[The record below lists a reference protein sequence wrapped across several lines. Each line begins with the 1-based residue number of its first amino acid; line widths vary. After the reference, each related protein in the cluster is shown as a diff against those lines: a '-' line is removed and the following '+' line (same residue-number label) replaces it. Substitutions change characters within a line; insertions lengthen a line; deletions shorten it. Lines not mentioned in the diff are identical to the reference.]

1 MKKTFLWIIAYLPLV
16 LIFAILGFLMIDI
29 VNWEKFWINYF
40 HFIFVPIGFLLDEWV
55 NPLVEY
61 LNKIDPFFK
70 YWVYVFFIAI
80 VWHFFT
86 KKIPKWI
93 LSFFTIIFVVIKS
106 ILKIFIWFMF
116 KNDKEVILFTTYLDF
131 LNHYISKWNLK
142 MILKTQLMFFKNV
155 WNKYFYIPDNEL
167 VVFKTYFEDK
177 SKVFDL
183 NSLIKRH
190 INKDSYI
197 RKNFVNYSWYI
208 YFYISKWSL
217 TWKEL
222 EKRILDQENEII
234 TYFWWNYNIKVS
246 IENDKDIKIELI
258 QKDLWINL
266 DLDFKSVNLK
276 EWEILLWF
284 FPEITKKWIVYNNK
298 TIFTKDMVHSFIIW
312 ATRSGKDVVL
322 LNQVYSCLYNIKH
335 FWNMELYFFDTKL
348 IDWEYLDNLS
358 SYWVKRYNVLEDYPK
373 IFEDLE
379 KEMDKRQKIIWIHSN
394 IYNYNKSNP
403 KSKMKEKVI
412 IVNELLSLYTTL
424 DKDKLQKISL
434 HLNNLLAKGAWVGIK
449 VILMSQTIRKDLSDS
464 ISKFLVNIQSRIIL
478 KIVNPD
484 EIEII
489 SRGLSRENYLTI
501 KSLKKHN
508 ALFIEDFEIKNEYKA
523 YNLDQIKLLDWINKN
538 FEKIDIFQDSKI
550 NDYYKYASLKWEIS
564 MKEAIWEK
572 FKLTRK
578 EWDNM
583 INQLTIDWKI
593 DRENWWKYY
602 FKK

>member
-1 MKKTFLWIIAYLPLV
+1 MKKTILIIIAYFPLV
-16 LIFAILGFLMIDI
+16 LISAILGFLILDLL
-29 VNWEKFWINYF
+29 NWEKFWINYF
-40 HFIFVPIGFLLDEWV
+40 HFIFVPIGFLFDELIK
-55 NPLVEY
+55 PLVEY
-61 LNKIDPFFK
+61 LNKIDSFFK
-70 YWVYVFFIAI
+70 YWVYVFFTAMI
-80 VWHFFT
+80 WHFFI

-142 MILKTQLMFFKNV
+142 MILKTQLMFFKNI
-155 WNKYFYIPDNEL
+155 WNEYFYISDNEL

-222 EKRILDQENEII
+222 ERRILDQENEII
-234 TYFWWNYNIKVS
+234 TYFWWGHNIKVS
-246 IENDKDIKIELI
+246 IENDKDIKVELI

-373 IFEDLE
+373 MFEDLE

-412 IVNELLSLYTTL
+412 IVNELLSLYTSL

-478 KIVNPD
+478 KIINPD

-508 ALFIEDFEIKNEYKA
+508 ALFVEDFEIKNEYKA

-538 FEKIDIFQDSKI
+538 FDKIDIFQDSI
-550 NDYYKYASLKWEIS
+550 ISDYHKYASLKWEIS
-564 MKEAIWEK
+564 MKEAMWEN

-578 EWDNM
+578 DWDNM

>member
-1 MKKTFLWIIAYLPLV
+1 MKKFFLFFIAYLPLV
-16 LIFAILGFLMIDI
+16 AIFAILSFLILDLL
-29 VNWEKFWINYF
+29 NWEKFWINYF

-55 NPLVEY
+55 KPLVEY

-70 YWVYVFFIAI
+70 YWVYVFFIAMI
-80 VWHFFT
+80 WHFFI

-93 LSFFTIIFVVIKS
+93 LNFFTIIFVVIKS

-116 KNDKEVILFTTYLDF
+116 KNDKEVILFFTYLDF
-131 LNHYISKWNLK
+131 LNHYISKWSFK
-142 MILKTQLMFFKNV
+142 MILRSHLMFLKNI
-155 WNKYFYIPDNEL
+155 WNEYFYIPDTEL
-167 VVFKTYFEDK
+167 VVFKSYFEDK
-177 SKVFDL
+177 SKIFDL

-222 EKRILDQENEII
+222 ERRILEQENEII
-234 TYFWWNYNIKVS
+234 TYFWWDYNIKVS
-246 IENDKDIKIELI
+246 IENDKDIKVELI
-258 QKDLWINL
+258 QKDLRINL
-266 DLDFKSVNLK
+266 DLDFKALNLN
-276 EWEILLWF
+276 EWELLLWF
-284 FPEITKKWIVYNNK
+284 SPEVTKKWIVYNNK

-348 IDWEYLDNLS
+348 IDGEYLDNLS

-373 IFEDLE
+373 ILEDLE
-379 KEMDKRQKIIWIHSN
+379 KEMDKRQKIIWIYSN
-394 IYNYNKSNP
+394 IYNYNKSNS
-403 KSKMKEKVI
+403 KSKMKEKII
-412 IVNELLSLYTTL
+412 IVNELLSLYTSL
-424 DKDKLQKISL
+424 DKDKLQKISF
-434 HLNNLLAKGAWVGIK
+434 HLNNLLAKWAWVGIK

-464 ISKFLVNIQSRIIL
+464 ISKFLVNIQSKIIL

-484 EIEII
+484 EIEIV
-489 SRGLSRENYLTI
+489 SRGLSREYYLTI

-508 ALFIEDFEIKNEYKA
+508 ALFIEDNEIKSEYKA

-550 NDYYKYASLKWEIS
+550 NDYHKYSSLKWEIS
-564 MKEAIWEK
+564 MKEAMWEE

>member
-1 MKKTFLWIIAYLPLV
+1 MKKIILWFIAYFPLG
-16 LIFAILGFLMIDI
+16 LLFAILGFLFIDLL
-29 VNWEKFWINYF
+29 NWEKFWINYF
-40 HFIFVPIGFLLDEWV
+40 DLVFIPIGFVINEWIKPIV
-55 NPLVEY
+55 NELSKINPLMNFLV
-61 LNKIDPFFK
+61 
-70 YWVYVFFIAI
+70 YWVFLIFSWKFIFKNI
-80 VWHFFT
+80 F
-86 KKIPKWI
+86 IWI
-93 LSFFTIIFVVIKS
+93 GKFLKIIFV
-106 ILKIFIWFMF
+106 IFKFLLNLFLWFFFRDDYLIWF
-116 KNDKEVILFTTYLDF
+116 LTYLDF
-131 LNHYISKWNLK
+131 LKHYIETENFTW
-142 MILKTQLMFFKNV
+142 ILESHKMFFDNI
-155 WNKYFYIPDNEL
+155 WSEYFHIHDNEL

-222 EKRILDQENEII
+222 ERRILEQENEII
-234 TYFWWNYNIKVS
+234 TYFWGDYNIKVS
-246 IENDKDIKIELI
+246 IENDKDIKVELI

-276 EWEILLWF
+276 EWELLLWF
-284 FPEITKKWIVYNNK
+284 FPEITKKWIVYNDK
-298 TIFTKDMVHSFIIW
+298 TIFTKDIAHSFLIW
-312 ATRSGKDVVL
+312 STRSGKDVAL
-322 LNQVYSCLYNIKH
+322 LSQILSILYNIKH

-358 SYWVKRYNVLEDYPK
+358 SYWVKRYNVLEDYGK
-373 IFEDLE
+373 ILEDLE
-379 KEMDKRQKIIWIHSN
+379 KDMDKRQKIIWIHSN
-394 IYNYNKSNP
+394 IYNYNKSNT
-403 KSKMKEKVI
+403 KSKMKEKI
-412 IVNELLSLYTTL
+412 IVVNELLSLYTSL

-464 ISKFLVNIQSRIIL
+464 IAKFLVNIQSRIIL

-508 ALFIEDFEIKNEYKA
+508 ALYVEDFEIKTEYKA
-523 YNLDQIKLLDWINKN
+523 YNLDQIKLLEWINEN
-538 FEKIDIFQDSKI
+538 FDKIDIFQDSKI
-550 NDYYKYASLKWEIS
+550 NDYYKYASLKWELS

-578 EWDNM
+578 DWDNM
-583 INQLTIDWKI
+583 INQLTIDWEI